1 MVMVT
6 ARGTEPDRAAAE
18 SGCGGASIPG
28 ERCLG
33 FARTYFNSHR
43 RPPLKPLAKET
54 THNFRDRRGGVPQSL
69 VPSAGVS
76 SQLDPPLVESPEDD
90 VHVSQIGGEGLE
102 DGHERTVAAEGPA
115 PPEAGVNDGARTI
128 GVQAFTLP
136 AGGRESGVR
145 RIQDVDHLLPAVLA
159 AAARRESERLDPD
172 CSRTVIHTG
181 FWG

>member
-90 VHVSQIGGEGLE
+90 VHVGQIGGEGLE
-102 DGHERTVAAEGPA
+102 DGHERTVAADLA
-115 PPEAGVNDGARTI
+115 
-128 GVQAFTLP
+128 
-136 AGGRESGVR
+136 
-145 RIQDVDHLLPAVLA
+145 DVDVVFWALNERGVELARDARGRYEGLRDSTSSVAEVVGCLLGQGFQWGVLSLIHISEPTRRTPISYAV
-159 AAARRESERLDPD
+159 
-172 CSRTVIHTG
+172 
-181 FWG
+181 F

>member
-1 MVMVT
+1 MVT
-6 ARGTEPDRAAAE
+6 ARGTELDRAAAG

-28 ERCLG
+28 ERHVWALHG
-33 FARTYFNSHR
+33 HTSIPIGG
-43 RPPLKPLAKET
+43 PPLKPLAKET

-102 DGHERTVAAEGPA
+102 DGHERTVATEGPA

-145 RIQDVDHLLPAVLA
+145 RIQDIDHLLPAVLA
-159 AAARRESERLDPD
+159 AAARLPACAWCR
-172 CSRTVIHTG
+172 
-181 FWG
+181 